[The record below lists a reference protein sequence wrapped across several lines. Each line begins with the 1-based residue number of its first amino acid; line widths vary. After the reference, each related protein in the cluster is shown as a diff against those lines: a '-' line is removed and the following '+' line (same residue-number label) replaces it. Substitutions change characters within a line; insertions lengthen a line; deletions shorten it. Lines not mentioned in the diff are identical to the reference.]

1 MAITPLTQ
9 LMAETKLA
17 DLARQQRD
25 ADHNAWVTA
34 AIPPATPVVR
44 RAPNVLRRS
53 RWRLGSA
60 MIRLGKLIAGSSG
73 QSLARGTPLP
83 RA

>member
-25 ADHNAWVTA
+25 ADHDAWVTA
-34 AIPPATPVVR
+34 ATPPATPVAR
-44 RAPNVLRRS
+44 RAPNVLRRT
-53 RWRLGSA
+53 RWWLGSA
-60 MIRLGKLIAGSSG
+60 MIRLGGLIAGPSG
-73 QSLARGTPLP
+73 RSLAGGAPIP